1 MKILIPAYEPDER
14 MLCLIRQ
21 LKEQTGEQIVIVDDG
36 SGNKYQPIFNEAEG
50 LDCTV
55 LHHHSNQGKGSALKT
70 GINYLVAIGEPE
82 GVVCADCDGQHS
94 VADILKVAR
103 ATREKANFIVLGSR
117 QFAGKVPW
125 RSRMG
130 NTLTRAVFAFATG
143 SGIYDTQTGLRG
155 YPAWMFDWLLK
166 VPGCRFEYE
175 LNILL
180 EAQQQGYSI
189 YEIPISTIY
198 ENNNKSSHFH
208 PVFDSIRVYLPILK
222 FSASS
227 LAAAA
232 LDFIW
237 LLVLQK
243 AFNNLLLSIVGARVC
258 SSLFNYICNR
268 YLVFK
273 AGSEQNRHSILRYY
287 SLAAVILGGNYLLMY
302 LLVNTVSIPLI
313 PAKILTEA
321 ILFTGSYW
329 VQKKYVFYYP
339 RVKAMQ

>member
-14 MLCLIRQ
+14 MLRLIRQ
-21 LKEQTGEQIVIVDDG
+21 LKKQSGEQIVIVDDG
-36 SGNKYQPIFNEAEG
+36 SGHKYQPIFNEAESLG
-50 LDCTV
+50 CTV
-55 LHHHSNQGKGSALKT
+55 LHHHFNQGKGAALKT
-70 GINYLVAIGEPE
+70 GINYFVAIGEQE

-94 VADILKVAR
+94 VADILKIAR
-103 ATREKANFIVLGSR
+103 VTRQKANCIILGGR
-117 QFAGKVPW
+117 QFIGKVPW
-125 RSRMG
+125 RSRVG
-130 NTLTRAVFAFATG
+130 NTLTRAIFAFATG
-143 SGIYDTQTGLRG
+143 SRIYDTQTGLRG
-155 YPAWMFDWLLK
+155 YPAWMFEWLLQ

-175 LNILL
+175 LNVLL
-180 EAQQQGYSI
+180 EAQQQGYSV

-222 FSASS
+222 FSGSS

-232 LDFIW
+232 LDFIL

-243 AFNNLLLSIVGARVC
+243 TTGNLLLSIVGARVC
-258 SSLFNYICNR
+258 SSLFNYTCNR

-273 AGSEQNRHSILRYY
+273 AGAEQNPRSILRYY
-287 SLAAVILGGNYLLMY
+287 FLAAVILGSNYLLMS
-302 LLVNTVSIPLI
+302 LLVNTISTPLI

-339 RVKAMQ
+339 KVKAMQ